1 MKARTSGKYLFLNG
15 EKNRSKLFNVSSV
28 QSLTRVRLFATP
40 WIAACQASLSITNS
54 RSLPKLMS
62 IGRWCHP
69 VLFYSICNMYTLGA
83 FSVFFFCLCMC
94 FLLVFSIFFFFNLS
108 SSQYLYLAQFSDVFC
123 FIRVWAQG
131 KGDIDNARI
140 EDLKWDTR

>member
-94 FLLVFSIFFFFNLS
+94 FLLVFSIFFFLTSPHLNTCIWLS
-108 SSQYLYLAQFSDVFC
+108 FPMSFVSYEFEPKEKEILIMQ
-123 FIRVWAQG
+123 
-131 KGDIDNARI
+131 
-140 EDLKWDTR
+140 E